1 MGNLKVLRPGDLFCS
16 RSKGALSCAIRV
28 VQWFWST
35 DNESTYNHTGV
46 VANPEGGTVE
56 ARWRIHHYR
65 LKDQLGHR
73 VLIARN
79 LGMTPIRAA
88 TGLAVVEKDV
98 GCLYPVWRLPLHLL
112 KLSKFFAFGPG
123 VCSELTGKFMAGAGF
138 KNIVYGLTPDD
149 LADRWRIDKDMEVIF
164 EGQLTIE
171 VLAELTNGRW
181 EK

>member
-1 MGNLKVLRPGDLFCS
+1 MRTLKKGDLFAS
-16 RSKGALSCAIRV
+16 RSKGALSWAIRV

-35 DNESTYNHTGV
+35 DNEATYNHAGV
-46 VANPEGGTVE
+46 VVNEQGKTVE
-56 ARWRIHHYR
+56 AHWRINYYK
-65 LKDQLGHR
+65 LKDQLGNK
-73 VLIARN
+73 VLIVRHKD
-79 LGMTPIRAA
+79 MTPVRTAL
-88 TGLAVVEKDV
+88 GLAVVAKDL
-98 GCLYPVWRLPLHLL
+98 GCLYPIWRLPLHLL

-149 LADRWRIDKDMEVIF
+149 LADRWRIDKDVDTIF
-164 EGQLTIE
+164 EGTLTTE